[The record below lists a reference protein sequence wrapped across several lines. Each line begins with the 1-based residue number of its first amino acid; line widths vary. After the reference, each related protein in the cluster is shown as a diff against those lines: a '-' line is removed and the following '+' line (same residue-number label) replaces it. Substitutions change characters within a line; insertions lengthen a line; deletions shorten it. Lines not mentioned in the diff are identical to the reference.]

1 MAHRIDTTRHEQK
14 HLFHQPLHG
23 ERRTRRRLP
32 VFTGDLANTT
42 ARAAPLLVALKRTAR
57 PDLARLNAYNRLGSR
72 SGDPDYRTFVD
83 LHHRWLAGLD
93 RALADAAAPYGLPVS
108 GPRLDAGAAE
118 PAPVAPVTSRAQGL
132 AYLYVFEAFRL
143 GCRVL
148 LRQLR
153 AIGVDA
159 GGGATVAEVGAG
171 AARAWLELSEALRR
185 AAADEY
191 AAVLEAARA
200 LFAEWERVTGGA

>member
-1 MAHRIDTTRHEQK
+1 
-14 HLFHQPLHG
+14 
-23 ERRTRRRLP
+23 
-32 VFTGDLANTT
+32 VFPGDLATTT

-57 PDLARLNAYNRLGSR
+57 PDLARLNAYNRLAPRPGR
-72 SGDPDYRTFVD
+72 PDYRTFVD
-83 LHHRWLAGLD
+83 RHQRWLAGLD
-93 RALADAAAPYGLPVS
+93 RALADAAASYDLPVA

-118 PAPVAPVTSRAQGL
+118 PAPIAPVTSRAQGL

-153 AIGVDA
+153 AIGVDVGA
-159 GGGATVAEVGAG
+159 SGPRLAEIGGGAE
-171 AARAWLELSEALRR
+171 RAWLELSQALRR

-191 AAVLEAARA
+191 GAVLESART
-200 LFAEWERVTGGA
+200 LFAEWERTTGAEVALAPVEAH